1 MFAANRTGRLVLL
14 GGSALLVGMMLL
26 FGASLWRTLQQRMTA
41 DKLQAALTAKVETLW
56 EPMSR
61 KLIDEV
67 MQAAPAYGTL
77 ASERAAKVL
86 PVLSDRVVAEFGTFA
101 EDMETMIKRRS
112 EAAMERVA
120 GKLKTDLKRDLPS
133 LNDERIGE
141 ISATL
146 HERLIEEGGGVAEE
160 LQATF
165 MKEQDRISAML
176 DKLPVDKAAA
186 DREADLQKRFVHHA
200 LLMLDAIV
208 AETDF
213 TGASAGK

>member
-1 MFAANRTGRLVLL
+1 
-14 GGSALLVGMMLL
+14 ML
-26 FGASLWRTLQQRMTA
+26 FRS
-41 DKLQAALTAKVETLW
+41 
-56 EPMSR
+56 
-61 KLIDEV
+61 
-67 MQAAPAYGTL
+67 YGTL

-101 EDMETMIKRRS
+101 EDMETMLKRRS

-120 GKLKTDLKRDLPS
+120 GKLKADLKRDLPS
-133 LNDERIGE
+133 LTDERIGE

-146 HERLIEEGGGVAEE
+146 NERLIEEGGGVAEE

-165 MKEQDRISAML
+165 LKEQDRISAML

-186 DREADLQKRFVHHA
+186 EREADLQKRFVHHA

-213 TGASAGK
+213 TSASAGK